1 MNKKGVCLTIAGSDS
16 GGGAGIQ
23 ADLKTFG
30 AFHVYGISAIT
41 ALTAQNTTGVKA
53 IHSPPAEFLH
63 QQLTCL
69 GEDFPIDAFKTGML
83 ASIPLIKTIAEF
95 IKLAGLQNYVLDPVM
110 VAKGGHRLLD
120 QNAEQAI
127 VDQLFPLATLI
138 TPNLE
143 EAQVLLGH
151 KIESLDEM
159 KKSALELGKVA
170 KSVLLKG
177 GHLPGDVLYDV
188 LVSDGNVE
196 VFEGQRVQTNNTHGT
211 GCTLS
216 AAIAAGIAR
225 GNSLYDSVNKARR
238 FVFEAIKSA
247 PSLGAGHGPLNHCAG
262 TTSSWI

>member
-1 MNKKGVCLTIAGSDS
+1 MNKKAVCLTIAGSDS

-23 ADLKTFG
+23 ADLKTFE
-30 AFHVYGISAIT
+30 AFHCYGISAIT

-53 IHSPPAEFLH
+53 IHSPPSDFLH

-69 GEDFPIDAFKTGML
+69 AEDFPIDAFKTGML
-83 ASIPLIKTIAEF
+83 ASIPLVETIAEF

-127 VDQLFPLATLI
+127 VDHLFPLATLI

-143 EAQVLLGH
+143 EAQVLLDQ
-151 KIESLDEM
+151 KIDNLGEM
-159 KKSALELGKVA
+159 KKSALELSKVA
-170 KSVLLKG
+170 KNVLLKG
-177 GHLPGDVLYDV
+177 GHLPGDVVYDV
-188 LVSDGNVE
+188 LVSDGHVE
-196 VFEGQRVQTNNTHGT
+196 VFEGQRIDTMNTHGT

-225 GNSLYDSVNKARR
+225 GNSLQNSVKKARS

-247 PSLGAGHGPLNHCAG
+247 PSLGTGHGPLNHCAG
-262 TTSSWI
+262 TTSSWL

>member
-1 MNKKGVCLTIAGSDS
+1 
-16 GGGAGIQ
+16 
-23 ADLKTFG
+23 
-30 AFHVYGISAIT
+30 
-41 ALTAQNTTGVKA
+41 
-53 IHSPPAEFLH
+53 
-63 QQLTCL
+63 
-69 GEDFPIDAFKTGML
+69 
-83 ASIPLIKTIAEF
+83 
-95 IKLAGLQNYVLDPVM
+95 M